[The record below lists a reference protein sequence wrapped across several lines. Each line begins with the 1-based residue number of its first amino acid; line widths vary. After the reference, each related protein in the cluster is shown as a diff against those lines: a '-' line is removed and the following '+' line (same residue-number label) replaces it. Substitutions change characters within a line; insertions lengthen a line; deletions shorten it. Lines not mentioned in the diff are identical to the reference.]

1 MLKWIFWTWWWY
13 LASITLE
20 TCFFFNTRHFIFDDF
35 SNYSRHSL
43 LQIPFFVYY
52 FCFLVSFNRSLHV
65 HSIQM
70 QLSRFNHKNTDFV
83 FYYSGLL
90 CSICMELLHWQ
101 RGIFCYFSL
110 LWTALKLK
118 NQNKEQFL
126 FVHVSVLFFY
136 YFIN

>member
-1 MLKWIFWTWWWY
+1 MLKWIFWTWRWY

-20 TCFFFNTRHFIFDDF
+20 TCFFFLTPDILLLITSVTTPGTVFSRFRFLFIIFVSWFVLIDLYM
-35 SNYSRHSL
+35 SIQSRRS
-43 LQIPFFVYY
+43 
-52 FCFLVSFNRSLHV
+52 CLVSIIRTLILF
-65 HSIQM
+65 
-70 QLSRFNHKNTDFV
+70 

-90 CSICMELLHWQ
+90 CSIFMELLHWQ

-118 NQNKEQFL
+118 NQNKEQF
-126 FVHVSVLFFY
+126 VHVSVFFFY